1 MQRKFIDDFYRE
13 SEKCLTP
20 YSQILKAFTPNLNI
34 EDRFVECNLPSRSKI
49 VQDLDEDDPGR
60 EKALAV
66 VVIA

>member
-34 EDRFVECNLPSRSKI
+34 EDRFVECNHPLT
-49 VQDLDEDDPGR
+49 E
-60 EKALAV
+60 
-66 VVIA
+66 